1 MFRLVRLSLYLVL
14 IMLLQVSLLPAWLE
28 DPFKPNLL
36 VILVCY
42 IALREDGILT
52 GALFTYFSGLL
63 QGVFSGLYF
72 GLSGISYLL
81 IYLFLKRIS
90 DQLYTESNHLIV
102 FAVFAASIF
111 DTLVS
116 LVLISL
122 FTSNAGIYGSFLSNM
137 IPQAIITSIVAAVIF
152 PAYSFFGRRF
162 CH

>member
-14 IMLLQVSLLPAWLE
+14 ILLLQVSLLPTWLE
-28 DPFKPNLL
+28 DPFKPNLFI
-36 VILVCY
+36 ILVCY
-42 IALREDGILT
+42 VALREEGVLT

-63 QGVFSGLYF
+63 QGVFTGLYF

-90 DQLYTESNHLIV
+90 DQLYTESNHLMV
-102 FAVFAASIF
+102 FAVFGASVF

-122 FTSNAGIYGSFLSNM
+122 FTSNTGIFGSFLSNM
-137 IPQAIITSIVAAVIF
+137 IPQAVVTSIVAAVIF
-152 PAYSFFGRRF
+152 PAYAFFRRRF
-162 CH
+162 FP

>member
-1 MFRLVRLSLYLVL
+1 MFRLLRLSLWLVFIL
-14 IMLLQVSLLPAWLE
+14 LLQVSLLPAWLE
-28 DPFKPNLL
+28 DPFKPNLII
-36 VILVCY
+36 ILVCY
-42 IALREDGILT
+42 IALREEGTVT
-52 GALFTYFSGLL
+52 GAVFTYFSGLL

-81 IYLFLKRIS
+81 IFLFLKRIS
-90 DQLYTESNHLIV
+90 DQLYTESTHLIV

-122 FTSNAGIYGSFLSNM
+122 FTSNTGIYGSFLSNM

-152 PAYSFFGRRF
+152 PAYSIFGRRF
-162 CH
+162 CQ

>member
-1 MFRLVRLSLYLVL
+1 MLRLVRLSLYLVFIL
-14 IMLLQVSLLPAWLE
+14 LLQVSLLPVWLE
-28 DPFKPNLL
+28 DPFKPNLII
-36 VILVCY
+36 ILVCY
-42 IALREDGILT
+42 IALREEGAVT

-90 DQLYTESNHLIV
+90 DQLYTESNHLMV

-122 FTSNAGIYGSFLSNM
+122 FSSDTGMFGSFLSNM
-137 IPQAIITSIVAAVIF
+137 IPQAVITSIVAAVIF